1 MMIPFTI
8 ALDDGEAI
16 HGEVR
21 LPSGSAPTSAVVVV
35 HGFKGFRRWGF
46 FPYSCDALVSDGHAV
61 VSFDFSLNGV
71 GPDGESFSRLEAF
84 ERNTLSRE
92 VDELLR
98 VLADV
103 RSGNLGFDPPRR
115 IGLLGHSRGGG
126 IAVLASRDD
135 VRRQAGGH
143 GEQAGHERRAGPEGH
158 EGRPGPEALVT
169 WAAVARFG
177 TWPKELREEWRR
189 NGRIHVLNSRTGQ
202 QLPLGRGLLD
212 DFEAHGER
220 LDVDQAAGEL
230 GTVDTPWLI
239 VHGEDDPTVS
249 AEDARQLG
257 RAHPGASL
265 ELIPGAGH
273 TFGARHPFE
282 GSGPELDR
290 VLDST
295 RRHFR
300 HHLSPDG

>member
-1 MMIPFTI
+1 MSIPFTI
-8 ALDDGEAI
+8 ALDDGEVI
-16 HGEVR
+16 RGEVR
-21 LPSGSAPTSAVVVV
+21 VPAGTTPVSAVVVV

-46 FPYSCDALVSDGHAV
+46 FPHSCDALASDGHAV
-61 VSFDFSLNGV
+61 VSFDFSLNGI
-71 GPDGESFSRLEAF
+71 GPDGESFTRLEAF

-92 VDELLR
+92 VNELLR
-98 VLADV
+98 VLHEV
-103 RSGNLGFDPPRR
+103 RSGNLGLEPPRR
-115 IGLLGHSRGGG
+115 IGVLGHSRGGG
-126 IAVLASRDD
+126 IAVLASLEDAVSRPGGDAALHPGGHSG
-135 VRRQAGGH
+135 QAG
-143 GEQAGHERRAGPEGH
+143 PD
-158 EGRPGPEALVT
+158 ALVT

-177 TWPKELREEWRR
+177 TWSEDLKAEWRR

-212 DFEAHGER
+212 DFETNRKR
-220 LDVDQAAGEL
+220 LDVEGAAREL
-230 GTVDTPWLI
+230 ANFDVPWLI

-249 AEDARQLG
+249 EADARQLAG
-257 RAHPGASL
+257 AHPGATL
-265 ELIPGAGH
+265 ELVPGAGH

-300 HHLSPDG
+300 RHLSRDG